1 MKNLYTENIYLLEG
15 ECLYEHEKNTFV
27 AILNKQADQ
36 MDVEEA
42 INQLSL
48 YLYRKFSTMPI
59 ILIDEY
65 DTPIQEA
72 YLKGYYE
79 SMIELMRGIFGPSLK
94 DNKFMGKAIVTGITR
109 VAQAGLFS
117 GVNNFAVYTLLREK
131 YGQYFGFTE
140 SEVIQLIR
148 ETGQQISIEPIREW
162 YNGYKIGKHVVYN
175 PWSIITCLD
184 NKGKLE
190 PYWLSTSSSDLIR
203 KLIEKANGSIQ
214 DQFEDFSA
222 RQNN

>member
-1 MKNLYTENIYLLEG
+1 M
-15 ECLYEHEKNTFV
+15 
-27 AILNKQADQ
+27 
-36 MDVEEA
+36 
-42 INQLSL
+42 
-48 YLYRKFSTMPI
+48 
-59 ILIDEY
+59 
-65 DTPIQEA
+65 
-72 YLKGYYE
+72 
-79 SMIELMRGIFGPSLK
+79 
-94 DNKFMGKAIVTGITR
+94 TGITR

-131 YGQYFGFTE
+131 YGQYFGLLE

-214 DQFEDFSA
+214 DQFEDLLQGKTIEKQLIENLVFPDLDTKAEAIWSLLLYVGYLNVLSTHSKGFRLMA
-222 RQNN
+222 QVSVPNKEVMHIYEKQ

>member
-1 MKNLYTENIYLLEG
+1 
-15 ECLYEHEKNTFV
+15 
-27 AILNKQADQ
+27 
-36 MDVEEA
+36 
-42 INQLSL
+42 
-48 YLYRKFSTMPI
+48 MPI

-72 YLKGYYE
+72 YLKGYYDQ
-79 SMIELMRGIFGPSLK
+79 MIELMRGIFGPSLK
-94 DNKFMGKAIVTGITR
+94 DNKYMGKAIVTGITR

-140 SEVIQLIR
+140 SEVIQLIK

-162 YNGYKIGKHVVYN
+162 YNGYKIGEHVVYN

-190 PYWLSTSSSDLIR
+190 PYWLNTSSSDLIR
-203 KLIEKANGSIQ
+203 KLIEKANGSIR
-214 DQFEDFSA
+214 DQFEDLLQGKTIEKQLMENLIFPDLDTKAEAIWSLLLYA
-222 RQNN
+222 GYLNVLSTHSKGFQINGTSICAE